1 MVFARLGGDAKIR
14 TEEGRTQ
21 LGDQV
26 LAGVSMIAKAL
37 ASELPIEATLMFRPV
52 AFMPTSA

>member
-21 LGDQV
+21 FGYQF
-26 LAGVSMIAKAL
+26 LAGVCVIAKAF

-52 AFMPTSA
+52 GLMPTSA

>member
-21 LGDQV
+21 FGYQF
-26 LAGVSMIAKAL
+26 LAGVSVIAKAF
-37 ASELPIEATLMFRPV
+37 APELPIKAALVLGPV
-52 AFMPTSA
+52 GVMPTSA